1 MEERWGR
8 RRGSQLSGS
17 VALVVRTDIAEGE
30 RGLERAEDEGSRSPK
45 EMTSSDARV
54 AQVEERET
62 FDARGLSPLPMPEAL
77 PDLPPSIG
85 QILRMTS
92 EPVRPMSI
100 ALSTLPRHNSQPPP
114 FQLPDPLPT
123 PPPPSTQ
130 RTTRQKFLAP
140 FRMLLNLRTT
150 TKPRTRRKRNTEKLA
165 TRFVVVSL
173 LLFCITAITCISPTR
188 DVLTIDIALAFSLPN
203 FPNFLHIVF
212 IGILFIQFTCVIKAL
227 LYRTR
232 IARKKL
238 LKETSSQQA
247 LDGPPAGAIIQGAPN
262 WAGLDD
268 EADEEEAGGFDLES
282 VGVEEALKPVPPAY
296 GMYRGSVRIRDH
308 DIRYVVW
315 GGE

>member
-8 RRGSQLSGS
+8 RRGSQLGGS
-17 VALVVRTDIAEGE
+17 VALVVRTGITEGE

-85 QILRMTS
+85 QIHRTTS
-92 EPVRPMSI
+92 EPVRPVSI

-114 FQLPDPLPT
+114 FQSPDPLHT
-123 PPPPSTQ
+123 TTPPSTQ

-140 FRMLLNLRTT
+140 FHTLLSLRTS

-173 LLFCITAITCISPTR
+173 LLFCITAITCTPPTVPLPER
-188 DVLTIDIALAFSLPN
+188 RCIDNRHRPSVLPPELPELPTHSVHWHFIHPIHLCHQSTPLPN
-203 FPNFLHIVF
+203 PHSTQKTPQGDIVTTSPRRPSRR
-212 IGILFIQFTCVIKAL
+212 GNHSGGTELGG
-227 LYRTR
+227 TR
-232 IARKKL
+232 R
-238 LKETSSQQA
+238 
-247 LDGPPAGAIIQGAPN
+247 
-262 WAGLDD
+262 
-268 EADEEEAGGFDLES
+268 
-282 VGVEEALKPVPPAY
+282 
-296 GMYRGSVRIRDH
+296 RGR
-308 DIRYVVW
+308 
-315 GGE
+315 